1 MNKLDFVDGCIL
13 TAFIVIYS
21 RNEAND
27 KEIIKKIKT
36 LRSLLQRQVLFTT
49 DFGNILF
56 EFVYSIFSMKS
67 RLGAHYR
74 VSGSVGTEQDINV
87 AQIISHENYQRPKSF
102 SNDIALLKLSKPAS
116 LGRGVGLVCLSNPS
130 NNLPIDDP
138 NKKCYITGWGTLSP
152 GGSQPNVLMQASVP
166 LVSRSRC
173 LKAYPQKIDDTM
185 LCAGLDKGGIDAC
198 QGDSGGP
205 LVCEFNGKWFLEGA
219 TSWGHGCAAPNKYGV
234 YASVKTL
241 RKWVLSKTGTI
252 VQPTPP
258 PPVTPPPPPG

>member
-1 MNKLDFVDGCIL
+1 MTV
-13 TAFIVIYS
+13 TA
-21 RNEAND
+21 
-27 KEIIKKIKT
+27 
-36 LRSLLQRQVLFTT
+36 RSSFYYRHRH
-49 DFGNILF
+49 ILF
-56 EFVYSIFSMKS
+56 EFVFSIFSMKS

-74 VSGSVGTEQDINV
+74 VTGSVGTEQDINV
-87 AQIISHENYQRPKSF
+87 AQIISHENYQKPKSF

-130 NNLPIDDP
+130 TNLPIDDP
-138 NKKCYITGWGTLSP
+138 NKKCFITGWGTLSS

-173 LKAYPQKIDDTM
+173 LKAYPKKIDDTM

-234 YASVKTL
+234 YARVKTL
-241 RKWVLSKTGTI
+241 RNWVLSKTGTI
-252 VQPTPP
+252 VPPTPR